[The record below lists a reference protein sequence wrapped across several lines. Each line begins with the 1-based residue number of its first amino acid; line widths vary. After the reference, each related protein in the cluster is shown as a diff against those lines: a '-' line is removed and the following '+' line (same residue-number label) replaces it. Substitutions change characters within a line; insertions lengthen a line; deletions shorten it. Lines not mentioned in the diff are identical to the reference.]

1 MVPLPPTR
9 DLWKETFL
17 FKLGSLCAWG
27 WVCLGVLL
35 GAPLLAQAHTPLA
48 LLPTLRQMTAMVPS
62 DSMEAATRHAP
73 SSDSH
78 GISLDVAR
86 QLTDSL
92 LIEVSQLRQLRALGR
107 VPVGVDSRAE
117 IRSRLEEIAQ
127 EDGVSETVRAEE
139 RIFKH
144 LGLVPRDTDLLR
156 VYKDL
161 LEEQLAGFYDI
172 DQRKLIFAEWLP
184 ARMQQMVAVHEL
196 THALQDQH
204 FSLRVRKKLR
214 FDNRDAEAAWQAL
227 IEGDANAVM
236 VELLG
241 DSASTGISA
250 FVDSTFGPSI
260 VANHDSAMRSEI
272 FLAAPSALRDFLSF
286 PYASGLS
293 FVAALHESG
302 GWQRVDDAF
311 VRPPVST
318 EQILHPERYLKTM
331 DGPVRIEQP
340 NLHGIL
346 SNGYVR
352 SAEMRLGEEDLRV
365 FLKQWLDADL
375 ATIAAEGW
383 GGCKASLYSSEA
395 SLPEV
400 LALSSV
406 WDSEDDALEIFGAL
420 IGALEMRYPQQS
432 GWAEVTNENQIIW
445 SLDEGRQLVNVL
457 QLDERRVTLL
467 EQIATDRYSRA
478 LLKLKRET
486 RYLDPTPD
494 LRRARKEDLVW
505 NQESSAEWDSALTLR
520 VALPDDWQPQDAD
533 VGVAGDPREVLVAQ
547 RPGAS
552 LRILVDHDAQDPL
565 GIGGFAHSLAESL
578 QARGQ
583 NVYIQSD
590 VAIRR
595 DGLDL
600 YELVF
605 EQEEAGQGVIYYLAV
620 TDLKR
625 GFGCVVI
632 REVRAGNAPLVR
644 ADFDRILENLALVPV
659 EDASAESAEKDIRR
673 SNVGGQ

>member
-1 MVPLPPTR
+1 MAPNPPTR
-9 DLWKETFL
+9 DLWKESSL

-27 WVCLGVLL
+27 WVCVGVFL
-35 GAPLLAQAHTPLA
+35 GAPVIAQAHTPQA
-48 LLPTLRQMTAMVPS
+48 LLPTLRQIAMVTP
-62 DSMEAATRHAP
+62 DSVEAAMPQAR
-73 SSDSH
+73 SFDST
-78 GISLDVAR
+78 GITLEVAR

-92 LIEVSQLRQLRALGR
+92 LIEVSQLRQLRALER
-107 VPVGVDSRAE
+107 VPVGVASRSE

-127 EDGVSETVRAEE
+127 EDGVTEKVRAEE
-139 RIFKH
+139 RVFKH
-144 LGLVPRDTDLLR
+144 LGLVPPETDLLV
-156 VYKDL
+156 VYEDL

-172 DQRKLIFAEWLP
+172 DLRKLIFAAWLP
-184 ARMQQMVAVHEL
+184 VEMQGMVAAHEL

-241 DSASTGISA
+241 DEAIGISA
-250 FVDSTFGPSI
+250 FVDSTFGPTA
-260 VANHDSAMRSEI
+260 VAGDDSSMRSEL

-286 PYASGLS
+286 PYANGLH

-302 GWQRVDDAF
+302 GWQRIDDAF

-318 EQILHPERYLKTM
+318 EQIMHPERYLRVE

-340 NLHGIL
+340 SIHGIL
-346 SNGYVR
+346 SNGYMR
-352 SAEMRLGEEDLRV
+352 SSEMRLGEEDIRV
-365 FLKQWLDADL
+365 FLKQFIDPAL
-375 ATIAAEGW
+375 ASVAAEGW
-383 GGCKASLYSSEA
+383 GGCKVSLYSSEV
-395 SLPEV
+395 SPPEV

-420 IGALEMRYPQQS
+420 IGALEMRYPQQT
-432 GWAEVTNENQIIW
+432 GWAEMTNENQIIW
-445 SLDEGRQLVNVL
+445 YLDEGRQLVNVL

-467 EQIATDRYSRA
+467 EQIATDRYARV
-478 LLKLKRET
+478 LLKLGRET

-505 NQESSAEWDSALTLR
+505 NQEASAEYDSALTLS
-520 VALPDDWQPQDAD
+520 VALPVDWVSRSAEEGLAAD
-533 VGVAGDPREVLVAQ
+533 SRAVLLAE
-547 RPGAS
+547 RPGAT
-552 LRILVDHDAQDPL
+552 LRVLVDHGAIDPL
-565 GIGGFAHSLAESL
+565 GIGGFAHSMAESL
-578 QARGQ
+578 QTFGQ
-583 NVYIQSD
+583 NVYIQTD
-590 VAIRR
+590 VAVGL

-632 REVRAGNAPLVR
+632 REVRSKDTSDMRTDFETILHKLVLIPDTDAAPDP
-644 ADFDRILENLALVPV
+644 ADLYDTGFQH
-659 EDASAESAEKDIRR
+659 
-673 SNVGGQ
+673 VGGH